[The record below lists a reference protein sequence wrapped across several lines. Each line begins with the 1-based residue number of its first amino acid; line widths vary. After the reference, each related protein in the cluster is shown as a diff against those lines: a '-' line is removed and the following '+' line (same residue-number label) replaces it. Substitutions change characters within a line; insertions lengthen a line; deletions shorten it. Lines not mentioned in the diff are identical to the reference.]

1 MDSLRFNELLNKY
14 FDNTIQNE
22 ELHEFFKAINN
33 NANYKTEFEM
43 EVSIKNSVILF
54 NRRNLLLKMKNAKKQ
69 TSYKLFFIKVLSI
82 AAMFAIVITFYFLN
96 ISKHENK
103 LLFSDDV
110 TYIDLNIRK
119 LDTILFSK
127 SLNSDSL
134 FNLQEDYVDSISS
147 KVKLEP
153 NRIKAFR
160 TNGITFDTIGTR
172 LLEPDYLSSTSFV
185 KVFYNAKSFY
195 KVIDDTLCI
204 YLNDKNVNNV
214 NKIVKTKS
222 DSLIIYTNEKIYH
235 IYR

>member
-54 NRRNLLLKMKNAKKQ
+54 NRRNLILKMEKAKKH
-69 TSYKLFFIKVLSI
+69 TSYKFYFIKVLSI
-82 AAMFAIVITFYFLN
+82 AAMFAIVITFYFVN
-96 ISKHENK
+96 VSKHENK

-110 TYIDLNIRK
+110 VYIDDSIKK

-127 SLNSDSL
+127 SLISDSL
-134 FNLQEDYVDSISS
+134 LNLQVGNIDSISS
-147 KVKLEP
+147 KIKTEP
-153 NRIKAFR
+153 NRIK
-160 TNGITFDTIGTR
+160 TFNTSGNTIDTISKR
-172 LLEPDYLSSTSFV
+172 LLESDFSHSTSFV

-204 YLNDKNVNNV
+204 YLNDKKVNNV

-222 DSLIIYTNEKIYH
+222 DSLLIYTNEKIYH

>member
-22 ELHEFFKAINN
+22 ELEEFFNAINN
-33 NANYKTEFEM
+33 NATYKAEFEM

-54 NRRNLLLKMKNAKKQ
+54 NRRNLVLKMENAKKQ
-69 TSYKLFFIKVLSI
+69 NSHRIYFIKVLSI
-82 AAMFAIVITFYFLN
+82 AAMFAIVITIYFLN
-96 ISKHENK
+96 VSKLDNK
-103 LLFSDDV
+103 LLFSDNV
-110 TYIDLNIRK
+110 VYIDYNIRK
-119 LDTILFSK
+119 LNTILFSK

-134 FNLQEDYVDSISS
+134 LNSQVDYVDSISS
-147 KVKLEP
+147 KINSEP
-153 NRIKAFR
+153 NRIKTFKN
-160 TNGITFDTIGTR
+160 NGNTLDTIGNR
-172 LLEPDYLSSTSFV
+172 FLESDYTHSTSFV

-204 YLNDKNVNNV
+204 YLNNKNVNNV

>member
-1 MDSLRFNELLNKY
+1 MDNLRFNELLNKY

-22 ELHEFFKAINN
+22 ELEEFFNAINN
-33 NANYKTEFEM
+33 NATYKAEFEM

-54 NRRNLLLKMKNAKKQ
+54 NRRNLVLKMENAKKQ
-69 TSYKLFFIKVLSI
+69 NSYKFYFTKVLSI
-82 AAMFAIVITFYFLN
+82 AAMFAIVITIYFLN
-96 ISKHENK
+96 VSKLENK
-103 LLFSDDV
+103 LLFSDNV
-110 TYIDLNIRK
+110 VYIDYNIKK

-134 FNLQEDYVDSISS
+134 HNSQVVYEDSISS
-147 KVKLEP
+147 KIKLEP
-153 NRIKAFR
+153 NRIKTFR
-160 TNGITFDTIGTR
+160 TNGNTFDTIGTR
-172 LLEPDYLSSTSFV
+172 LLESDYLRSTSFV
-185 KVFYNAKSFY
+185 KVFYNVKSFY

-222 DSLIIYTNEKIYH
+222 DSLIIYTNEKVYH